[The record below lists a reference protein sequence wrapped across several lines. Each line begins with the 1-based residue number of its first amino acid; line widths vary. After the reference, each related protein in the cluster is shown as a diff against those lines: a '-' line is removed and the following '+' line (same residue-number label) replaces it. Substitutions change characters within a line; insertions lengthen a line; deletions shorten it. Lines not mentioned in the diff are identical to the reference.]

1 MTAQT
6 ILVGVALNG
15 ERDHPAAPR
24 SVSQIAEAARAA
36 VDAGAGVLHLHPF
49 GPDGRQ
55 TLESGPCGEAILA
68 VRETCPDT
76 PISLSTSAE
85 IEPDPARRLELIDGW
100 EVQPDLVTANQGETG
115 IVDVCELLHSR
126 GVGIEAGLL
135 CHEDAQVFA
144 ESDVAVYADRVLVE
158 PLDADPRTASG
169 HAATMEWVLASA
181 GIGLTQMH
189 HGEGPACWAVNQRAL
204 TRGHDIRTGIEDT
217 VHLPDGSSAADN
229 AALVKA
235 AVAMVL
241 ESGLALA
248 TLTR

>member
-1 MTAQT
+1 MTTHAVV
-6 ILVGVALNG
+6 VGAALNG
-15 ERDHPAAPR
+15 ARYHPGAPR
-24 SVSQIAEAARAA
+24 SPSQLAEAARAA

-49 GPDGRQ
+49 GPDGSQ
-55 TLESGPCGEAILA
+55 TLDPEPCAETILA
-68 VRETCPDT
+68 VRRTCPDT

-85 IEPDPARRLELIDGW
+85 IEPNPARRLELIENW

-126 GVGIEAGLL
+126 NVGIEAGLL
-135 CHEDAQVFA
+135 CHEDAQVFVESGVAGYA
-144 ESDVAVYADRVLVE
+144 ERVLVE

-169 HAATMEWVLASA
+169 HAATIEWVVAAA
-181 GIGLTQMH
+181 GIGLSQMH
-189 HGEGPACWAVNQRAL
+189 HGEGRASWAVNKRAL
-204 TRGHDIRTGIEDT
+204 ARGHDIRTGIED
-217 VHLPDGSSAADN
+217 VVELPDGSRADDN

-235 AVAMVL
+235 AVSMVL